1 MAAKS
6 DSNPTNVKC
15 SVRKLSTVDSQQTT
29 ASLQSDRINSI
40 IREFNEGSRT
50 LDQVKGMGVT
60 IKKYTTKGI
69 IRFIF
74 NYNPDLSV
82 KERMHPDVNV
92 FRSLVLYQ
100 FPDGIYHIGA
110 MAFNAFF
117 NYGKNPFDD
126 MFLEWAFT
134 PDGQKEFKVIAK
146 DKIDGM
152 MIMVS
157 CNPINGDIE
166 VYSRGTEGETVF
178 PIPVKIPHLKG
189 NTLKDVVLALLPAKA
204 SKIINDNKHLSFV
217 FELTT
222 TIRQILTDG
231 YTDSL
236 FLLDVFDK
244 STKKRLP
251 FDTVNKIADDIGISC
266 PDSSEIK
273 SIDDAK
279 EILKHKPLD
288 TEGHVYTVYAR
299 ITGIPVCDVKGKTQ
313 FYFDMKDFAS
323 KNGGNLPSDVCVV
336 IPQFL
341 QGKSDEYI
349 TSSPFITKHY
359 GDDIRLVIVKIIGLI
374 DNVKGIYRDIDVDDP
389 KAFSTAVKD
398 SKHPMSHMFYDV
410 KKKHNG
416 DWDKFFS
423 VLVSKSKNHKKTF
436 SSIIKALNM

>member
-1 MAAKS
+1 MT
-6 DSNPTNVKC
+6 TNATTEGGAVHTDTPNYK
-15 SVRKLSTVDSQQTT
+15 QTT
-29 ASLQSDRINSI
+29 ASHQRDRIDSI
-40 IREFNEGSRT
+40 IRRFNEGSLT
-50 LDQVKGMGVT
+50 LDQLKRMYVNN
-60 IKKYTTKGI
+60 KKYTNNGTT
-69 IRFIF
+69 RLIF
-74 NYNPDLSV
+74 NYNTELSV
-82 KERMHPDVNV
+82 KERMHPDVNI

-100 FPDGIYHIGA
+100 FPDGKYHIGA

-117 NYGKNPFDD
+117 NYGRNPQDD
-126 MFLEWAFT
+126 RFLEWSFT

-157 CNPINGDIE
+157 CNPINGNME

-178 PIPVKIPHLKG
+178 PIPVKIPYLKG
-189 NTLKDVVLALLPAKA
+189 KTLRDVVLALLPKNA

-222 TIRQILTDG
+222 TIRQILTSG

-251 FDTVNKIADDIGISC
+251 FDTVNKIADDIGIPC

-279 EILKHKPLD
+279 EILKHKPRD
-288 TEGHVYTVYAR
+288 TEGHVYTVYNR
-299 ITGIPVCDVKGKTQ
+299 VTGIPVCDVKGKTQ
-313 FYFDMKDFAS
+313 FYFDMKEFAS
-323 KNGGNLPSDVCVV
+323 KNGGNLPSDVCMV
-336 IPQFL
+336 IPQVL
-341 QGKSDEYI
+341 QGTIDEYI
-349 TSSPFITKHY
+349 ASSPFITIHY
-359 GDDIRLVIVKIIGLI
+359 GDEIRVIVIKIISLI

-423 VLVSKSKNHKKTF
+423 VLVGKSKNHKKTF
-436 SSIIKALNM
+436 SGIIKALNM